1 MDAGDIFLNNPQ
13 DSEYIQPVQ
22 NAGTGFMQKLK
33 NLTSTKTQV
42 SQNELRIVDEDI
54 KSDSYKENVQKDYQV
69 VDLQQQSEGEQD
81 QDSDT
86 QKVIDL
92 QQEDGALSDM
102 EISDGDDDGVKTF
115 RFHHPSTQQLNIEK
129 AEAGGDS
136 DDFIKF
142 DFSADMSQ
150 LTGGHNQNDDNEGGL
165 EDDGG
170 NTRKMA
176 RKSRFTKYHE
186 DWKDGLR
193 NDEIPHKVR
202 EIIHDICVI
211 SHSVPWCK
219 DKSGQYQD
227 SNLSSILQQEIL
239 DLVDYLSPTDIEHK
253 MRQYVILR
261 TKNAIH
267 SLWPEAEVQVF
278 GSFDTRLYLPS
289 SDIDIVIFID
299 DYLDGSFN
307 AHRKLAR
314 KIKLLGLAQD
324 GSVQIIPARIPLV
337 KFQDSIC
344 HFSIDISFNIQGG
357 VRSSSIIKQKI
368 DLHPALRPLMIVMK
382 QFLLMRGLNEVFSG
396 GLGSYGL
403 TALIVSFLQLHPW
416 IQGGHIVE
424 MENLNVLL
432 LEFFDLYGRRFNY
445 DDVGISLLDGGSY
458 FKKEFS
464 HRLFEAKKQ
473 FQLTIEDPED
483 VNNNITKGTFN
494 WRMIVKS
501 FARAFEVLSGAFYE
515 LDEIYVKQQ
524 SELDQKYQKQ
534 YGFMTKREWEQY
546 EVYSILGSVIEIDQG
561 LIERRKFVESKYHD
575 LKEFIEGSLSAA
587 AAVEESTASLS
598 TGSRSL
604 SQQRRS
610 EPQISNRKRQAVDD
624 DADDDFEYVAEDL
637 SDDSDDFDLNLG
649 IDDDQ
654 DEDHDEQS
662 EVQFNGGDQSVDYN
676 GYSVTDEIFEMAKKK
691 DQEGTKLR
699 DLTLLP
705 KMKRNSIKGEKRALK
720 SKLAN
725 DARYAQLSTQAQQLL
740 LDDLVFQQHPKL
752 FTMTKKERA
761 AANKSSPSRKSQ
773 KRLTESQSVD
783 SQQSGSGSGG
793 RKKAKA
799 SSRKKS
805 KSSKN

>member
-13 DSEYIQPVQ
+13 ESEYIQPVQ

-33 NLTSTKTQV
+33 DLTSTKTQV
-42 SQNELRIVDEDI
+42 EQNELKVVDEDT
-54 KSDSYKENVQKDYQV
+54 KSDSFKENFQEEQV
-69 VDLQQQSEGEQD
+69 VDLQQQLEEEGEQD

-102 EISDGDDDGVKTF
+102 EISEDDDGVKTF
-115 RFHHPSTQQLNIEK
+115 RFYHPSTQQLNIEK
-129 AEAGGDS
+129 PEAGGDT
-136 DDFIKF
+136 DDFIQF

-150 LTGGHNQNDDNEGGL
+150 LTGDHNQNDGNEGGL
-165 EDDGG
+165 GDEGG

-299 DYLDGSFN
+299 DYMDGSFN

-416 IQGGHIVE
+416 IQGGHIAE

-445 DDVGISLLDGGSY
+445 DDVGISLLDGGCY

-483 VNNNITKGTFN
+483 VSNNITKGTFN

-524 SELDQKYQKQ
+524 SELDQQYQKQ

-561 LIERRKFVESKYHD
+561 VIERRKFVESKYHN

-587 AAVEESTASLS
+587 AAEEESTVSLS

-604 SQQRRS
+604 SQQHRS
-610 EPQISNRKRQAVDD
+610 EAQISNRKRQAAE
-624 DADDDFEYVAEDL
+624 DADDFEYVAEDL
-637 SDDSDDFDLNLG
+637 SDSSDDFDLNLG
-649 IDDDQ
+649 IVDDQ

-662 EVQFNGGDQSVDYN
+662 EVQSNAGDESVDYN
-676 GYSVTDEIFEMAKKK
+676 GYTITDEIFEIAQKK
-691 DQEGTKLR
+691 DVEGTKLR

-705 KMKRNSIKGEKRALK
+705 KMKRNSIKGEQRALK

-725 DARYAQLSTQAQQLL
+725 DARYAQLSNQAQQLL

-761 AANKSSPSRKSQ
+761 AANKSSPSKKSQ
-773 KRLTESQSVD
+773 KRLTEQQSAD
-783 SQQSGSGSGG
+783 SQQSGSSSTGG